1 MDADDG
7 AFRPGAGLGD
17 QWSEGCNRTGGQR
30 RLCRFPSVRSA
41 DQRRAFA
48 RTPAGDAVQFL
59 WDPGGGAGDDRAVR
73 GDRVYCGSADERDRD
88 PDGAGSIAATG
99 PRNGGG
105 RGGELARRRRH
116 DRRRAGGGGGK
127 IGVDIVVWV
136 EAVRSFDAGVGGSR
150 IGGSGHRGELAA
162 GEASGEAGT
171 DGGAAGRVRSNE
183 CRVTSDFIAFS
194 RRRSP
199 TELPFRSCN
208 PVRSTVAIRRLSNFV
223 KHFLHFKTT
232 LLTQDPQDFKRWFP
246 RHLPRAYPMASL
258 A

>member
-1 MDADDG
+1 MNQQFAKKFFGGDALGKTFQIAADRGEKRYDFQVVGVVRNTKYYDLRENFEPLAFYPEAQDDQAGYMDADDG

-17 QWSEGCNRTGGQR
+17 QWSEGCDRTGGQR

-73 GDRVYCGSADERDRD
+73 GDRVYCGPADERDRD

-127 IGVDIVVWV
+127 IGVDIVVWI
-136 EAVRSFDAGVGGSR
+136 EAVRSFDVGVGGSR

-162 GEASGEAGT
+162 GEASGEAGA
-171 DGGAAGRVRSNE
+171 DGGAADE
-183 CRVTSDFIAFS
+183 
-194 RRRSP
+194 
-199 TELPFRSCN
+199 
-208 PVRSTVAIRRLSNFV
+208 
-223 KHFLHFKTT
+223 
-232 LLTQDPQDFKRWFP
+232 
-246 RHLPRAYPMASL
+246 
-258 A
+258 